1 MLARLPGD
9 FHEETDVQAIVID
22 EHGGPE
28 VLSYRDHPVPE
39 PGEGE
44 VLVEIAA
51 AGLNFIDV
59 YHRTG
64 LYPTNLPL
72 VPGSEGAGTVT
83 AVGPSVDWPAVG
95 DRVAFSKVL
104 AGSYAEHAVVPAGAL
119 VAVPEDLALD
129 VAAAA
134 MLQGLTAH
142 YLVKSTFELS
152 AGDVC
157 LVHAGAGGVG
167 LLLTQIAKLI
177 GATVITT
184 VGTDA
189 KGELSTD
196 AGADHVINYTREEF
210 GAAVETIVGTNA
222 VDVVYDGVGK
232 TTFERGLDLLRPR
245 GMMVSFGNAAG
256 PPDPI
261 SPLVLSQKGSLYVT
275 RPSLPHYVQ
284 TREELVGRADELL
297 GWISR
302 GEVRVH
308 IGARF
313 PMEEAAAAHR
323 ALEGRTTT
331 GKVVLIPG

>member
-1 MLARLPGD
+1 VR
-9 FHEETDVQAIVID
+9 AIVID

-28 VLSYRDHPVPE
+28 VLSYREHPQPE

-44 VLVEIAA
+44 VLVDVAA

-64 LYPTNLPL
+64 LYPVELPI
-72 VPGSEGAGTVT
+72 VPGSEGAGTVA
-83 AVGPSVDWPAVG
+83 AVGPGVDWPAVG

-104 AGSYAEHAVVPAGAL
+104 AGSYAEQAVVPAAAL
-119 VAVPEDLALD
+119 VPVPDGLDLEI
-129 VAAAA
+129 AAAV
-134 MLQGLTAH
+134 MLQGLTAQ
-142 YLVKSTFELS
+142 YLATSTFALKP
-152 AGDVC
+152 GDVC
-157 LVHAGAGGVG
+157 LIHAGAGGVG

-184 VGTDA
+184 AGTDA
-189 KGELSTD
+189 KAELSSD

-210 GAAVETIVGTNA
+210 GAAVEAFAGPHA
-222 VDVVYDGVGK
+222 LDVVYDGVGRM
-232 TTFERGLDLLRPR
+232 TFERGLDLLRPR
-245 GMMVSFGNAAG
+245 GMMVSFGNASG

-284 TREELVGRADELL
+284 TRDELVHRADDLL
-297 GWISR
+297 GWIER

-308 IGARF
+308 IGARY
-313 PMEEAAAAHR
+313 PLQEAADAHR
-323 ALEGRTTT
+323 ALEGRATT
-331 GKVVLIPG
+331 GKVILVPA